1 MLLRPLAH
9 RAQYL
14 VVSHQSRKPTS
25 EAEQIHREQQI
36 SIAEADK
43 VARSLPYCSQ
53 DGRKARGINFGGF
66 FAAKQLATVYSD
78 TRCLD
83 KFLWTKEVFV
93 HMADCGYDTGVHGIE
108 MMSNMWP
115 LGVS

>member
-1 MLLRPLAH
+1 M
-9 RAQYL
+9 
-14 VVSHQSRKPTS
+14 
-25 EAEQIHREQQI
+25 EAEQLHKENQI

-66 FAAKQLATVYSD
+66 FAAKQLAMVYSD

-83 KFLWTKEVFV
+83 KFLWAKEVFV
-93 HMADCGYDTGVHGIE
+93 HMAGCGYDSGARGNE
-108 MMSNMWP
+108 MVSKMW
-115 LGVS
+115 LLDNS